1 MANEQPKKGL
11 SAKNDL
17 EKLSPLVRKVQRAVD
32 NKKFLE
38 GHLTLA
44 SMAHDLASNRT
55 YLSDLVHQQYGMSF
69 SDFINHLRI
78 EEAIKILEQMDD
90 ELLIK
95 DLYVRLGYNSP
106 TSFYRNFKRI
116 TGSSTTEYI
125 AKLRARREI
134 EAEMAAAAAQK

>member
-1 MANEQPKKGL
+1 MSTETKKRGL

-17 EKLSPLVRKVQRAVD
+17 EKLAPLVRKVQRAVD
-32 NKKFLE
+32 NKKYLE

-69 SDFINHLRI
+69 SDFINHLRVA
-78 EEAIKILEQMDD
+78 EAEKILQKMDN

-116 TGSSTTEYI
+116 TGMSTTEYI
-125 AKLRARREI
+125 AKLH
-134 EAEMAAAAAQK
+134 AERGQE

>member
-1 MANEQPKKGL
+1 MASESKKNGL
-11 SAKNDL
+11 AAKNDIK
-17 EKLSPLVRKVQRAVD
+17 KLAPLVRKVQRAVD

-38 GHLTLA
+38 KKLTLS

-78 EEAIKILEQMDD
+78 AEAERRLKEMDD

-95 DLYVRLGYNSP
+95 DLSTSLGYNSP

-116 TGSSTTEYI
+116 TGYSTTEYI
-125 AKLRARREI
+125 EKLRKEK
-134 EAEMAAAAAQK
+134 EEQN